1 MKEQVQKGF
10 GASLRCRM
18 GREGGD
24 ASETSYR
31 RFSEVK
37 DKSKKGQN
45 EEDRPWRNR
54 LEAGLTQRSTEGET
68 GQRKPEQMNGTA
80 QKRANKEVGKR
91 GNGKEK
97 NTGAELGTAGLE
109 AAERLSS
116 GERSEK

>member
-1 MKEQVQKGF
+1 MKEQAQKGL

-24 ASETSYR
+24 GSETSYR
-31 RFSEVK
+31 RFTEVK
-37 DKSKKGQN
+37 DKSKKDQN
-45 EEDRPWRNR
+45 EEDRTWRKR

-91 GNGKEK
+91 GNSKE
-97 NTGAELGTAGLE
+97 NAGVELGTAGLE